1 MEVCS
6 LDLFLPITLLG
17 SLQHALLTSSHFPRA
32 ESWFQMMVK
41 PDTGQGEETTAIQC
55 YSSVLLLVF
64 PQFLLSFSY
73 TNTHTHTHTH
83 SRGCTFM
90 QDHSLLSRMVLSNRI
105 TIQDTNASCIANFK
119 ISSSHIKNNKKKQ
132 INFLKI
138 QIYIAN
144 RSKISS
150 FKHVIN
156 TNVILYIVF
165 FFHLSLQNLVYSTLE
180 LLQGTQGRKAEL
192 AVLSQRISG
201 DFSHLAPLTF

>member
-1 MEVCS
+1 
-6 LDLFLPITLLG
+6 
-17 SLQHALLTSSHFPRA
+17 
-32 ESWFQMMVK
+32 
-41 PDTGQGEETTAIQC
+41 
-55 YSSVLLLVF
+55 
-64 PQFLLSFSY
+64 
-73 TNTHTHTHTH
+73 
-83 SRGCTFM
+83 M

-201 DFSHLAPLTF
+201 DFSHLAPLTFWDQVPSTTINSMNYLLPMQQIIFYLKGFFFWLLLLLLFTGVLPPGTLIDVNSYLFQGLLFLCIHLNHP

>member
-1 MEVCS
+1 M
-6 LDLFLPITLLG
+6 
-17 SLQHALLTSSHFPRA
+17 
-32 ESWFQMMVK
+32 
-41 PDTGQGEETTAIQC
+41 
-55 YSSVLLLVF
+55 LLLVF

-105 TIQDTNASCIANFK
+105 TIQDTNASCISNFK

-150 FKHVIN
+150 LKHVTN
-156 TNVILYIVF
+156 TNVILHIVF